1 MRYLLR
7 APLEQGPALAD
18 ALTAL
23 RGMRSAHKEAV
34 TVSVRVDPADIGS

>member
-7 APLEQGPALAD
+7 APLEQGPALCAGL
-18 ALTAL
+18 AAL

-34 TVSVRVDPADIGS
+34 TVTVRVDPPDIGS